1 MKLPKIIGIA
11 GTNGAGKDT
20 LGELLA
26 ELSGYKF
33 RSVSDIL
40 REELTTQGIPHE
52 REHMRALSTQWA
64 NEHGHGVLSVKT
76 IEAYVE
82 EEKRE
87 GYKGLA
93 IGSIRRPAE
102 AEAIHQE
109 GGLVIWVDAD
119 KRTRYDRIQANNRGR
134 SDDAHSFEEWS
145 KHEDTEMQ
153 PIDGEPGSMNMLGVK
168 EIADIHID
176 NNFDSFEAYKEYLL
190 KEFELSIVS

>member
-26 ELSGYKF
+26 ERFGYKF

-40 REELTTQGIPHE
+40 REELTAQGIPHE
-52 REHMRALSTQWA
+52 REHMRALSTKWA

-76 IEAYVE
+76 IEAYAE
-82 EEKRE
+82 EEERE
-87 GYKGLA
+87 GYKGLV

-102 AEAIHQE
+102 AKAIQDE
-109 GGLVIWVDAD
+109 GGVVIWVDAD
-119 KRTRYDRIQANNRGR
+119 RRTRYDRLQMSNRGR
-134 SDDAHSFEEWS
+134 SEDIVSFDEWS
-145 KHEDTEMQ
+145 AQEDIEMR
-153 PIDGEPGSMNMLGVK
+153 PIEGEPGSINMLGVK

-176 NNFDSFEAYKEYLL
+176 NNFATYEAYKEHLI
-190 KEFELSIVS
+190 KEFEL